1 MAKAKRT
8 TKRKK
13 KQPDIFEELR
23 RGLLRPEVIGLALI
37 LVSAFTLLS
46 LVTNSRGSLTGAWIE
61 LLQRLVGVGVWG
73 VPLALGAVGFWIIIY
88 AIERMP
94 NLPWQRPSGIALILV
109 AYTTAAS
116 LMLPRNVRYVASQ
129 RSDGGG
135 IVGYYLAETLEQN
148 FGYGGAWAFVTFLI
162 VSGVLFLT
170 DRWLIDGVQA
180 AWAHFLDWRE
190 ARQRETHRPPAG
202 QGTFHYGDPEEHLPL
217 WKRFFSAL
225 GQSAPLAGETS
236 AQPPPV
242 INPQTPAPARS
253 GLPPSH
259 GQSGAPEQGATPSAP
274 ERKPATPPL
283 DDQGDMLTPRVIGGS
298 SPVRLPDLDKVLVT
312 WDRVAENDNF
322 LREQGRKIEETLSL
336 FGVPVNFAG
345 ANQGPTV
352 TQYLI
357 SPGYEERTVRG
368 EKKRLK
374 VKVNKI
380 MNLTNDLALALEAR
394 SVRIEAPVP
403 GTSYV
408 GVEVD
413 NQQSN
418 IVGLKE
424 LMQSDAFARLQGKL
438 RIALGE
444 DVKGNAV
451 VTDLARMPHLLI
463 AGATG
468 SGKSACINSIIC
480 TLLCTHTPAT
490 LKMLMVD
497 PKMVELSVYNGIPH
511 LANPV
516 VTEVENAA
524 KILYWAVQEMERRYQ
539 LFSKAGARDLERYNV
554 HLEKRGQLPL
564 PFIVVIVDEM
574 ADLMMAAPE
583 EVEKHICRLAQ
594 MARAVGIHLII
605 ATQRPS
611 VDVITGLIKAN
622 FPARIAF
629 AVTSQTDSRVILDAP
644 GAERLLGKGDMLY
657 MASDSSKLHRLQGTY
672 VRDDEISAVVRHW
685 KGIRSLENQPETVF
699 LPDELAEEPPSA
711 SSPSPAPPSPAP
723 PPRPTKTKN
732 AASPKRPPPATPG
745 KVDLGGD
752 PMSHGRAWTV
762 SDEDARAAGKDSA
775 VQASLLDEVDAAQ
788 TDDERD
794 GLFDEAVRVIQE
806 AGGVSVTLL
815 QRKLRVGPARANR
828 LIDELEEMGILGP
841 ARGDGHS
848 REVLIGKTQS
858 TADRP
863 PGSASGKSHG
873 MIRSGGDDMQVWF

>member
-8 TKRKK
+8 SKRKK
-13 KQPDIFEELR
+13 KQPDILEELR
-23 RGLLRPEVIGLALI
+23 RNLLRPEVIGLALI
-37 LVSAFTLLS
+37 LLSAFTLLS
-46 LVTNSRGSLTGAWIE
+46 LVTNSRGSLTGAWVE

-73 VPLALGAVGFWIIIY
+73 VPLALGALGFWIVID

-94 NLPWQRPSGIALILV
+94 NLPWQRPVGIALVLV

-116 LMLPRNVRYVASQ
+116 LLLSRDVRYVASQ

-135 IVGYYLAETLEQN
+135 LVGYYLADTLDKN

-162 VSGVLFLT
+162 VSGILFLT
-170 DRWLIDGVQA
+170 DRWLIDGVQE
-180 AWAHFLDWRE
+180 AWYRFLEWRE
-190 ARQRETHRPPAG
+190 ERQQQLTAPPLIPGAFA
-202 QGTFHYGDPEEHLPL
+202 TPEPKTDAPL
-217 WKRFFSAL
+217 WKRFLPGL
-225 GQSAPLAGETS
+225 GQVTAP
-236 AQPPPV
+236 AQAQRGRAEPPV
-242 INPQTPAPARS
+242 IQPDDPPADAPSARS
-253 GLPPSH
+253 AAQGRN
-259 GQSGAPEQGATPSAP
+259 QSVEPKSTQSPAN
-274 ERKPATPPL
+274 RKPVTQPL
-283 DDQGDMLTPRVIGGS
+283 DDQGDLLSPRVIGG
-298 SPVRLPDLDKVLVT
+298 PAPMRLPDLDKVLLD

-322 LREQGRKIEETLSL
+322 LREQGRKIEETLAL

-413 NQQSN
+413 NHQSN

-424 LMQSDAFARLQGKL
+424 LMQSDAFQQLKGNL

-444 DVKGNAV
+444 DVKGNAI

-480 TLLCTHTPAT
+480 SLLCTHTPKS

-511 LANPV
+511 LPSPV

-524 KILYWAVQEMERRYQ
+524 KILHWAVKEMERRYQ
-539 LFSKAGARDLERYNV
+539 LFSKAGARDLERYNA
-554 HLEKRGQLPL
+554 HLEKRGEEPL
-564 PFIVVIVDEM
+564 PFIVVVVDEM

-685 KGIRSLENQPETVF
+685 KGIRSLEPQAETLF
-699 LPDELAEEPPSA
+699 LPDELGEEPPTEAAPSQPAKPKPASA
-711 SSPSPAPPSPAP
+711 
-723 PPRPTKTKN
+723 T
-732 AASPKRPPPATPG
+732 KRPPRSAASN
-745 KVDLGGD
+745 VSLGGD
-752 PMSHGRAWTV
+752 PMARGRAW
-762 SDEDARAAGKDSA
+762 SEEPDEGPPPAAQEPPQ
-775 VQASLLDEVDAAQ
+775 QAPLLDEFDTARFD
-788 TDDERD
+788 TGGIDDERD
-794 GLFDEAVRVIQE
+794 GLFDEAVRAVQE
-806 AGGVSVTLL
+806 AGGVSVSLL
-815 QRKLRVGPARANR
+815 QRKLRVGPTRARR

-841 ARGDGHS
+841 EPGNGQS
-848 REVLIGKTQS
+848 REVLIGKS
-858 TADRP
+858 DFDVTASPGRRAQNP
-863 PGSASGKSHG
+863 P
-873 MIRSGGDDMQVWF
+873 RSIGTDEDDMQIWF